1 LRNTES
7 DPKRDALSAA
17 LAILSRRDMSSAE
30 LVRRLT
36 VKGFAG
42 ELAEETACRLHKAG
56 YLDDRRFARRWAES
70 AILNGRGFGPRLRF
84 ELARQLVPAEI
95 ASEVLASLAEEY
107 DELETLSAILEKKF
121 SGFDAASA
129 SDREK
134 RRVMQYFQRRGFST
148 AAIFRLFRM
157 GQTE

>member
-7 DPKRDALSAA
+7 DPKRDALSVA

-30 LVRRLT
+30 LVRRLA

-42 ELAEETACRLHKAG
+42 DLAEETACHLRKAG

-84 ELARQLVPAEI
+84 ELSRQLVPADI
-95 ASEVLASLAEEY
+95 ASEVLSALAEEF
-107 DELETLSAILEKKF
+107 DELETLSAILERKF

-157 GQTE
+157 GQAE